1 MNGPD
6 KERAAVVAYL
16 RELQKHHERWA
27 RSNGTSR
34 GMHNYHA
41 DACKYAADRIEKGAH
56 WMTEDLKPRY
66 V

>member
-16 RELQKHHERWA
+16 REVQATHERWA
-27 RSNGTSR
+27 RSRGTER
-34 GMHNYHA
+34 GVHNYHA
-41 DACKYAADRIEKGAH
+41 DACRYAANAIENGEH
-56 WMTEDLKPRY
+56 WFKEGGIRRY